1 MDVEGKDNAKIQH
14 HKAGNFLTVLKGAIG
29 SDFFNKVYYQLTA
42 LLKDSSDLFLA
53 FSCRWSTFVTA
64 IENALG
70 PMSGVKRLINFT
82 TSKEYLRGGISLAD
96 TFHKCSHMVEET
108 FGKIHTVFE
117 QEDKVNAATGQQK
130 NT

>member
-1 MDVEGKDNAKIQH
+1 MNDTEVLVLAKATNICELPTERRRQVLDSWFGALAATGAITDVEGKVNAKIQH

-70 PMSGVKRLINFT
+70 PMSGVKRLTNNNL
-82 TSKEYLRGGISLAD
+82 E
-96 TFHKCSHMVEET
+96 
-108 FGKIHTVFE
+108 
-117 QEDKVNAATGQQK
+117 ATL
-130 NT
+130 